1 MWQKNKLH
9 ILRCWGVSSSVHEFG
24 VVEDIIRPIQM
35 LVTLP
40 WWLSGKEFA
49 CQCPRREFDPSVR
62 KTPWTRESQ
71 PTPVLL
77 PGESHGKRSL
87 AGYSP

>member
-1 MWQKNKLH
+1 MPQKIMWQKNKLH

-24 VVEDIIRPIQM
+24 VVEDIIRPVQM

-49 CQCPRREFDPSVR
+49 CQCPRRVPRGVVGDGEEDR
-62 KTPWTRESQ
+62 IKEWTLH
-71 PTPVLL
+71 V
-77 PGESHGKRSL
+77 
-87 AGYSP
+87 